1 MVSELQH
8 EGIFYAGM
16 GAITHGLQTKGG
28 GEQAPCIALMEAMG
42 LRKQSR
48 NTAHVRAQAPISMGV
63 SGSCNWQFLRRG
75 QDGGKAFENLS
86 HLLPRAAVSP

>member
-1 MVSELQH
+1 MRCPDGI
-8 EGIFYAGM
+8 EG
-16 GAITHGLQTKGG
+16 LR
-28 GEQAPCIALMEAMG
+28 

-48 NTAHVRAQAPISMGV
+48 NTAHVRAQAQNSMGV
-63 SGSCNWQFLRRG
+63 SGSWNWQCLRRD